1 MPVKST
7 ASISA
12 NAPKAPRKRR
22 TRKTS
27 QTATK
32 ATKAVKKTT
41 VAPKVTVTTY
51 KSGKVVAKK
60 TTLKRPSTARLIS
73 ADRYLKDIQIRW
85 AIHNFEIQE
94 LLNDFVK
101 GFEAVKPYHTQLV
114 KLVSKQTIYKVST
127 KPPKRGFF
135 NGII

>member
-7 ASISA
+7 PVSSQAP
-12 NAPKAPRKRR
+12 APKAPRKRR

-51 KSGKVVAKK
+51 KAGKVVAKK

-73 ADRYLKDIQIRW
+73 ADRYLKDIQTRW

-101 GFEAVKPYHTQLV
+101 GFEAVKPYHAQLV
-114 KLVSKQTIYKVST
+114 KLVSK
-127 KPPKRGFF
+127 
-135 NGII
+135 